1 MNYTAFGEEYEV
13 YLEFNRYAD
22 NGATAIQLMSDEEG
36 PIATATVNPVDEEFD
51 RMVKK
56 DGGHRFVCIK
66 DYSENEGMTQFLMEN
81 NVIKPDLITWIPS
94 GFVLLGAFELTEEYA
109 KQAV

>member
-1 MNYTAFGEEYEV
+1 MKYTVYGTSYEV
-13 YLEFNRYAD
+13 ELVFSSYAT

-81 NVIKPDLITWIPS
+81 NVIKPDLIASLPS
-94 GFVLLGAFELTEEYA
+94 GFVLLGVFELTEEYA